1 MKKELK
7 KGEYSSNGNT
17 TQNRSD
23 EVTDLRPVLKFLQ
36 FDGEICV
43 S

>member
-1 MKKELK
+1 MKNELK
-7 KGEYSSNGNT
+7 KGEYFSDGNDP
-17 TQNRSD
+17 QDRSED
-23 EVTDLRPVLKFLQ
+23 IMDLRPILKFLQ